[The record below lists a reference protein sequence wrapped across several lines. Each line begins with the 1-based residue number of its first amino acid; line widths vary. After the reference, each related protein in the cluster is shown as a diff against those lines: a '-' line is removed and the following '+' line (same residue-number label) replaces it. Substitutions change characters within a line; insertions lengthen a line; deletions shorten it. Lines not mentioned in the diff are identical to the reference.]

1 MLYSLLA
8 FVKPRY
14 NFDIGIPHSLAVCRY
29 TVSLSIGL
37 LLPGLSLTA
46 QLCRVFGARDKPTW
60 THARHINDDAH
71 PTRTPSL
78 LFTARRVYIQ
88 CESKKS
94 PPKGS

>member
-8 FVKPRY
+8 LVKPRY
-14 NFDIGIPHSLAVCRY
+14 NFDIGIPHSLAVCRC

-71 PTRTPSL
+71 PTRTRLCFLPRDACTYS
-78 LFTARRVYIQ
+78 VSQ
-88 CESKKS
+88 KKS